1 MSSVARHVTVTGRVQ
16 GVFYRAWAREQAA
29 ALGVAGWVR
38 NCADGSVA
46 AHVEGEEAAVAE
58 MIARMRTGPSAARV
72 ERVEVEDV
80 AAEGAGGFE
89 VRH

>member
-1 MSSVARHVTVTGRVQ
+1 MSIALKVQVYGRVQ
-16 GVFYRAWAREQAA
+16 GVFYRSWTREQAA
-29 ALGVAGWVR
+29 ALGVSGWVR
-38 NCADGSVA
+38 NCADGSVE

-58 MIARMRTGPSAARV
+58 MIARMRAGPGAARV